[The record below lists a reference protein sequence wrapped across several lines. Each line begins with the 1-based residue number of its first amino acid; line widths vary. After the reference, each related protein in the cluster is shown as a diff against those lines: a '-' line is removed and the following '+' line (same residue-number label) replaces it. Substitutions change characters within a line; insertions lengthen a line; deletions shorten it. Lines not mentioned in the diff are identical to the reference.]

1 MNKINIICN
10 NCGKHGHL
18 FHQCKL
24 PITSYGVVLFRHS
37 LEGIQYL
44 MIRRKDSFGYID
56 FIRGKYSPYNLDQ
69 IQKSVDEMSIQ
80 EKERIID
87 NSFDKL
93 WKQLW
98 GENSGTQYR
107 SEETSSNKKYEV
119 IRNGIMIDEKY
130 INLQDIVKN
139 SATSWEETEWEF
151 PKGRRNYQ
159 EKDIDC
165 AIREFEEETGLSRD
179 DITIIDNVMPFE
191 EMYIGSNHRCY
202 KHKYFLAYMSEND
215 IILNNYQ
222 KAEVSKLEWKN
233 LDECLKSIRPYNLE
247 KKILITKI
255 NKLLQE
261 YRIYS

>member
-1 MNKINIICN
+1 MNNTKN
-10 NCGKHGHL
+10 NL
-18 FHQCKL
+18 FSL
-24 PITSYGVVLFRHS
+24 TSYGIVVYRIIDNKK
-37 LEGIQYL
+37 EYL
-44 MIRRKDSFGYID
+44 MVRRKNSFGYID
-56 FIRGKYSPYNLDQ
+56 FIRGKYSLQNLHQ
-69 IQKSVDEMSIQ
+69 VQNMINEMSLE
-80 EKERIID
+80 EKNNLLNYSFVDLWYQMWGNNNIKYKIEENTSIKKFEELKKGVYF
-87 NSFDKL
+87 NSEWVTLKML
-93 WKQLW
+93 I
-98 GENSGTQYR
+98 NSSSTQ
-107 SEETSSNKKYEV
+107 
-119 IRNGIMIDEKY
+119 
-130 INLQDIVKN
+130 
-139 SATSWEETEWEF
+139 WEETEWEF